1 MKKPRGISTFISK
14 QKRLKMLH
22 EACRSALPA
31 PRGNIESVTFSGD
44 GQPEAVLG
52 ARVSSNFL
60 DILGMRPILGRSFL
74 AEEDKTGGTPVVMV
88 SADFWRRRFNA
99 DLQVIGLRSPDSTDT
114 PFTEILTRFAN
125 TQLRT
130 GSLDLQPQMELRIE
144 KAY

>member
-1 MKKPRGISTFISK
+1 
-14 QKRLKMLH
+14 MLH

-114 PFTEILTRFAN
+114 PFTEILTRFAKKP
-125 TQLRT
+125 TSATARRVFWAPTSRDFRCALA
-130 GSLDLQPQMELRIE
+130 EVCE
-144 KAY
+144 